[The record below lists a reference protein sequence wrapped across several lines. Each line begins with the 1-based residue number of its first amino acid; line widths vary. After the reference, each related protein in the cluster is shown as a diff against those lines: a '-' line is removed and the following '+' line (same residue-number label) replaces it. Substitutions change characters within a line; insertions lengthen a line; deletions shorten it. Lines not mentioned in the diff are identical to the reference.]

1 MNKNLYRIV
10 FNTAR
15 GMLMVVPDIAASGR
29 AASSP
34 SEGVGH
40 TQSRCLS
47 RLGRIS
53 FSLLL
58 AMGCV
63 STPVWAGIVADGSA
77 PGQQQPTII
86 NSANGTPQ
94 INIQTPSAA
103 GVSQNKY
110 TQFDIDQKGAIL
122 NNSHQMTQTQ
132 LGGMVAA
139 NPWLAKGE
147 AKVILNEVNSRDPSQ
162 LNGMLEVAGRQAQIV
177 IANPAGITCN
187 GCGFIN
193 ANRTT
198 LTTGQVQLSNGQ
210 ITGYDV
216 NRGTIT
222 VQGRGM
228 DSSRQDTTELIA
240 RAVKV
245 NATIQAGQLEITA
258 GRNNV
263 RASDSSATA
272 KSDDG
277 SARPQFAVDV
287 AQLGGMYAN
296 KIQLRGTE
304 SGVGVHNAG
313 TIGASAGDVVV
324 NADGSISNSGL
335 IQAK

>member
-10 FNTAR
+10 FNKAR
-15 GMLMVVPDIAASGR
+15 GMMMMVPDIAASGR
-29 AASSP
+29 AGSSP

-40 TQSRCLS
+40 TQRRYLGCL
-47 RLGRIS
+47 RRIS

-63 STPVWAGIVADGSA
+63 SMSVQAGIVADGSA

-122 NNSHQMTQTQ
+122 NNSHQMTRTQ

-147 AKVILNEVNSRDPSQ
+147 ARVILNEVNSRDPSQ

-210 ITGYDV
+210 IPG
-216 NRGTIT
+216 
-222 VQGRGM
+222 
-228 DSSRQDTTELIA
+228 
-240 RAVKV
+240 
-245 NATIQAGQLEITA
+245 
-258 GRNNV
+258 
-263 RASDSSATA
+263 
-272 KSDDG
+272 
-277 SARPQFAVDV
+277 
-287 AQLGGMYAN
+287 
-296 KIQLRGTE
+296 
-304 SGVGVHNAG
+304 
-313 TIGASAGDVVV
+313 
-324 NADGSISNSGL
+324 
-335 IQAK
+335 